1 MEAWC
6 LGEDPGG
13 TSNSCA
19 GGDLILGMTVPGE
32 AVQDVLHAECLGMRV
47 PWKQRNSCIGEDK
60 PGQLGTIYEI
70 LRTMLKR

>member
-1 MEAWC
+1 MEAGC

-19 GGDLILGMTVPGE
+19 GGDLILGMIVPGE

-47 PWKQRNSCIGEDK
+47 PWKQ
-60 PGQLGTIYEI
+60 
-70 LRTMLKR
+70 